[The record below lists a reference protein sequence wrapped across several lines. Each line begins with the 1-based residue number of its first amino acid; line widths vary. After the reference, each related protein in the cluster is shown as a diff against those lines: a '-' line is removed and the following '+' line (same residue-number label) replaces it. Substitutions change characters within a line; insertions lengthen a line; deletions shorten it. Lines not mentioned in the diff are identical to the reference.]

1 MQTYKIEIETINTDY
16 QMISVTLLQSLLW
29 VITEGSKGALRL
41 CTEGRSTVRGAP
53 PQWVKHATNF
63 SIAFKDKKLYIQSP
77 TLQEITPELFQQ
89 NNEFPELSSERTS
102 LDYFQDSLAIA
113 ILSSPLSNQKV
124 EASMSNLLYDKALL
138 EIFYGFN
145 KVFQQGVKS
154 IHFLNGNGIQITPD
168 SISIFRKLISIV
180 PFPCQIKI
188 VGILESIRNYDR
200 TFNLVVND
208 YLLKGISKNMFS
220 KETDTMIGKEVLV
233 IGIAYFTSIGKILRI
248 ETDKIM
254 IPEER
259 EKKLWKKLPL
269 LRAET
274 IE

>member
-1 MQTYKIEIETINTDY
+1 MQTYKIEIETINADY

-77 TLQEITPELFQQ
+77 TLQEIAPELFQQ
-89 NNEFPELSSERTS
+89 NNEFPELNSERTS
-102 LDYFQDSLAIA
+102 LDYFQDSLSIA
-113 ILSSPLSNQKV
+113 ILSSQFPNQKM
-124 EASMSNLLYDKALL
+124 EASNIDSLYDKALL
-138 EIFYGFN
+138 EVFYGFH

-154 IHFLNGNGIQITPD
+154 INFLNGNGIQMTPD
-168 SISIFRKLISIV
+168 SVSIFRKLISIV

-200 TFNLVVND
+200 TFNLVVNG
-208 YLLKGISKNMFS
+208 YLLKGVSKHILS
-220 KETDTMIGKEVLV
+220 KETHTMIGKDVLV
-233 IGIAYFTSIGKILRI
+233 IGTAYFTPTGKFLRI
-248 ETDKIM
+248 EADKII
-254 IPEER
+254 IPEEH

-269 LRAET
+269 P
-274 IE
+274 I